1 MRKFCSIALLVMFA
15 GLQMLS
21 AGQAGAWSN
30 LPLHVSEA
38 NVQEPNLETLRGA
51 DKPLRFAIGCCSH
64 RDTEQMQSG
73 PSDCPALVMAL
84 MPLGVSVSAP
94 QPAAPEQARD
104 CIEIGQISDPFDPP
118 PIPV

>member
-21 AGQAGAWSN
+21 AGQAGVWAD
-30 LPLHVSEA
+30 LPPHFE
-38 NVQEPNLETLRGA
+38 ETAPSDSISGKLGA

-84 MPLGVSVSAP
+84 MPLGVGVSAP

-104 CIEIGQISDPFDPP
+104 CVEIGLDFDPFDPP